1 MKIFTQS
8 YDESKWKRAADACKQ
23 AIDVAEEAGHSLY
36 TFRNP
41 QYNVT
46 VPEVQLVNNLRC
58 VYHDRYNEEM
68 LWCNPQNDVTSYYEY
83 YSMPYFVDEA
93 WSTNPYRGLL
103 GPTIRMAEKFY
114 TENGVPIDEDTAWDY
129 ANRYKIA
136 TAGNDQ
142 PYYVQPGY
150 HTAQLNLHRFYA
162 NMCFDGCYWWGN
174 GNFTAPGW
182 DIHMKKGQTSG
193 KNGSFRYT
201 ITGYWSKK
209 PNHYTSTTTSTYGRS
224 RTAYTPALLRLADL
238 YLMYA
243 ECLNESKSAPDA
255 EVYEYIDKVRE
266 HAGLEGVVESWE
278 KYSRI
283 PNKPKTKE
291 GMREIIQRERDVELC
306 FESKHFWDVR
316 RWKKAVTEVTG
327 PILAWNVDAS
337 KENEYYQ
344 IITLANLKFTTKEY
358 LWPIKTNTIRVN
370 TNLVQN
376 PYWE

>member
-1 MKIFTQS
+1 
-8 YDESKWKRAADACKQ
+8 
-23 AIDVAEEAGHSLY
+23 
-36 TFRNP
+36 
-41 QYNVT
+41 
-46 VPEVQLVNNLRC
+46 
-58 VYHDRYNEEM
+58 M
-68 LWCNPQNDVTSYYEY
+68 LFQREY
-83 YSMPYFVDEA
+83 
-93 WSTNPYRGLL
+93 
-103 GPTIRMAEKFY
+103 KFY
-114 TENGVPIDEDTAWDY
+114 TAVLA
-129 ANRYKIA
+129 
-136 TAGNDQ
+136 
-142 PYYVQPGY
+142 
-150 HTAQLNLHRFYA
+150 
-162 NMCFDGCYWWGN
+162 
-174 GNFTAPGW
+174 
-182 DIHMKKGQTSG
+182 
-193 KNGSFRYT
+193 
-201 ITGYWSKK
+201 
-209 PNHYTSTTTSTYGRS
+209 
-224 RTAYTPALLRLADL
+224 PALLRLADL